1 MQKQKE
7 EQESISLS
15 AASQLSEAD
24 ISKEKDAVAAA
35 GEIKVKRWIEDVTG
49 KQLDGKLAEELRSGE
64 VLCELAN
71 AIRPQSIDK
80 ISRSPKPFDQRENI
94 TKFIAAA
101 RAFGVLDREN
111 FDTND
116 LYDGSGIRQVL
127 ICLNALGRVSATVQG
142 FNGPPL
148 SVSAADRTGSVN
160 QSGKVRSLGDTLK
173 DKISLAPQK
182 LEPGSVE
189 FMQQQQRE
197 KAHRERKALEKAKQE
212 FSVGVHPTKAR
223 AQRQPKKVGRRR
235 SSGRKLNPAVV
246 AVAEEARRELR
257 AKAEF
262 EAKESA
268 AAIVRQQA
276 LAEKEFNAD
285 VKRLQQFHPPFNAKP
300 AATMDMLDQ
309 VKFKQDQMKAKAAWE
324 AAHESA
330 GTEEVPDI
338 IAAGLVKLRDAHAE
352 HEAKA
357 AAEAEAN
364 ARVMEK
370 KRQAQVAAKAEKDRL
385 AKEDRQKTAAE
396 NKAKREAAQMR
407 AAADSE
413 AQEQSRSELQ
423 AKMKSNARTSTT
435 QLDEAAAE
443 SKALTKAEVK
453 AQTKELMRLVKTAK
467 ESEQVNEISV
477 ALKQYEEAL
486 SNAQAIS
493 ARDRP
498 SKKKLVST
506 VKLLVAKT
514 CDLQALMQNHAEETS
529 TPPMQASR
537 SEVEA
542 NDTDENSDGEEAE
555 PEPEPEPEPAGGNSK
570 LVMNAA
576 ALLDSDD
583 DEAEPEPEPEPA
595 GGNSKVV
602 MNAAALLDS
611 DDDEAEPE
619 PEPEPAGGN
628 SKLVMNAAALL
639 DSDDDEAEPEPEPEL
654 KDNLDGVDVFQAGAR
669 YKVLSKL
676 AVRSSSEV
684 ISEKLGELPTG
695 TIVKLKDVKTLD
707 DGTVRVAVQRGW
719 CNVKSKKGN
728 DALERV
734 NDTVKLSKLK
744 GMIKSVDEV
753 QAEKLVSR
761 EKMFTCKLKGKNVQV
776 QAGGMSLQVLD
787 KSGKPHS
794 QHLYQTL
801 ESWNVTKKGLRLKT
815 KSGATVLFTS
825 SAQIANDIADAI
837 NLQTQALAAIKE
849 KAEAAAKHEAQ
860 AGTSASNE
868 ELEVEETE
876 SQYGSFPVPLPSLNK
891 RLEGVFDPFAF
902 LDDDDLVEPGHDL
915 ITLVKPQSGFGM
927 NLSADCVVTSFSDD
941 GSCAQG
947 AGVTRGS
954 RIIQVNA
961 REVLSR
967 GDVVSILKKLQ
978 PGDEAKFLMQPA
990 MPPCHGTLVVKIVSA
1005 NNLLSADKSGK
1016 SDPYVCVRLDEV
1028 VAKTKV
1034 EKNTIN
1040 PVFNE
1045 KLELPIDTY
1054 DAPES
1059 WNLGLEVWDWDLAS
1073 KDDFLGECSLQLCD
1087 LFYDAGGWRTA
1098 VINGVYALSD
1108 PNDRL
1113 AATGAG
1119 SERAQLQQ
1127 RMANGDDTPYGSIN
1141 AQISFTPDPT
1151 VDPESPIVRA
1161 RMTCSGLVQVQFKGK
1176 GKFQK
1181 VWLCLAPGRPSLTFT
1196 RDTQGGKVL
1205 RTANADNCMVQLPK
1219 QARKNHEHAL
1229 RLDLAE
1235 NDSSG
1240 DTKFI
1245 IAVDTEDELERW
1257 MSSLKSYS
1265 LFVDHADPTTAGS
1278 HDVQVQVAQPD
1289 EHGKFHATLQ
1299 NKDVAVLPVRQG
1311 LQVFDAAI
1319 DKLMLEHIYPYA
1331 SLASSIAL
1339 DDGFEIQ
1346 LLNGHTVKF
1355 GLSGSGKLVCE
1366 MIAAK
1371 LAPVSDKSRTSATS
1385 AASKE
1390 ESKMQRLVRA
1400 QVEAELKDIRSTKK
1414 HVEKK
1419 QGVSVLDGT
1428 TIKDHDS
1435 KDSVEQP
1442 LGESDVQQAEVDSVL
1457 DAIAAVPHNS
1467 KDSVE
1472 QPLGESDVQQAEVDS
1487 VLDAIAAVPHDSKD
1501 SVEQPLGESDVQQ
1514 AGVDSVLDAI
1524 AAVPHDSK
1532 DSVEQPLGEHDV
1544 DRSLPSILEGTQD
1557 ELLSEQAAAATIE
1570 TEQLASTEH
1579 RREEAAK
1586 LQAERQ
1592 AAAEQHRELDT
1603 KKKADEQRQARE
1615 AAAAKLAEDAARD
1628 EEARVELA
1636 AQRETQTKAAA
1647 QKREAEMEAHRLQ
1660 REEAVRRNA
1669 SDQTAETQ
1677 LAVDQ
1682 IMGAFVE
1689 PAIDEADAATMKIL

>member
-1 MQKQKE
+1 MAKKKEDKAAAATDEAARRRKLEKQDEPAAESDGPEEAGGDTVRNPMDAGSSDDEASDSEPAPAPTPGPEREPEPEPEPKPELEPEPESVPVPAAPAQLGPDQKWCKKCKCAFPWKEKGDVCSQGHPNFMYLKRIPAAGGVKPQVDSRSQPKEVTKRVSKWGDPVAKKMGDNVGTLPAADSEGIDARIARQKREKYEASDEYKQQVQKQKE

-246 AVAEEARRELR
+246 AVAEEAKRELR

-396 NKAKREAAQMR
+396 NKAKREAAQRR

-467 ESEQVNEISV
+467 ESEQANEISV

-583 DEAEPEPEPEPA
+583 DEAE
-595 GGNSKVV
+595 
-602 MNAAALLDS
+602 L
-611 DDDEAEPE
+611 E

-639 DSDDDEAEPEPEPEL
+639 DSDDDEAEPEPEPE
-654 KDNLDGVDVFQAGAR
+654 QEPEPEPAGGN
-669 YKVLSKL
+669 SKL
-676 AVRSSSEV
+676 VMNAAA
-684 ISEKLGELPTG
+684 L
-695 TIVKLKDVKTLD
+695 LD
-707 DGTVRVAVQRGW
+707 SDLYMVEQEPVQ
-719 CNVKSKKGN
+719 
-728 DALERV
+728 E
-734 NDTVKLSKLK
+734 
-744 GMIKSVDEV
+744 
-753 QAEKLVSR
+753 
-761 EKMFTCKLKGKNVQV
+761 
-776 QAGGMSLQVLD
+776 QAGGS
-787 KSGKPHS
+787 
-794 QHLYQTL
+794 
-801 ESWNVTKKGLRLKT
+801 
-815 KSGATVLFTS
+815 
-825 SAQIANDIADAI
+825 
-837 NLQTQALAAIKE
+837 
-849 KAEAAAKHEAQ
+849 
-860 AGTSASNE
+860 
-868 ELEVEETE
+868 
-876 SQYGSFPVPLPSLNK
+876 
-891 RLEGVFDPFAF
+891 
-902 LDDDDLVEPGHDL
+902 
-915 ITLVKPQSGFGM
+915 
-927 NLSADCVVTSFSDD
+927 
-941 GSCAQG
+941 
-947 AGVTRGS
+947 
-954 RIIQVNA
+954 
-961 REVLSR
+961 
-967 GDVVSILKKLQ
+967 
-978 PGDEAKFLMQPA
+978 
-990 MPPCHGTLVVKIVSA
+990 
-1005 NNLLSADKSGK
+1005 
-1016 SDPYVCVRLDEV
+1016 
-1028 VAKTKV
+1028 
-1034 EKNTIN
+1034 
-1040 PVFNE
+1040 
-1045 KLELPIDTY
+1045 
-1054 DAPES
+1054 
-1059 WNLGLEVWDWDLAS
+1059 
-1073 KDDFLGECSLQLCD
+1073 
-1087 LFYDAGGWRTA
+1087 
-1098 VINGVYALSD
+1098 
-1108 PNDRL
+1108 
-1113 AATGAG
+1113 
-1119 SERAQLQQ
+1119 
-1127 RMANGDDTPYGSIN
+1127 
-1141 AQISFTPDPT
+1141 
-1151 VDPESPIVRA
+1151 
-1161 RMTCSGLVQVQFKGK
+1161 
-1176 GKFQK
+1176 
-1181 VWLCLAPGRPSLTFT
+1181 
-1196 RDTQGGKVL
+1196 
-1205 RTANADNCMVQLPK
+1205 
-1219 QARKNHEHAL
+1219 
-1229 RLDLAE
+1229 
-1235 NDSSG
+1235 
-1240 DTKFI
+1240 
-1245 IAVDTEDELERW
+1245 
-1257 MSSLKSYS
+1257 
-1265 LFVDHADPTTAGS
+1265 
-1278 HDVQVQVAQPD
+1278 
-1289 EHGKFHATLQ
+1289 
-1299 NKDVAVLPVRQG
+1299 
-1311 LQVFDAAI
+1311 
-1319 DKLMLEHIYPYA
+1319 
-1331 SLASSIAL
+1331 
-1339 DDGFEIQ
+1339 
-1346 LLNGHTVKF
+1346 
-1355 GLSGSGKLVCE
+1355 
-1366 MIAAK
+1366 
-1371 LAPVSDKSRTSATS
+1371 
-1385 AASKE
+1385 
-1390 ESKMQRLVRA
+1390 
-1400 QVEAELKDIRSTKK
+1400 
-1414 HVEKK
+1414 
-1419 QGVSVLDGT
+1419 
-1428 TIKDHDS
+1428 
-1435 KDSVEQP
+1435 
-1442 LGESDVQQAEVDSVL
+1442 
-1457 DAIAAVPHNS
+1457 
-1467 KDSVE
+1467 
-1472 QPLGESDVQQAEVDS
+1472 
-1487 VLDAIAAVPHDSKD
+1487 
-1501 SVEQPLGESDVQQ
+1501 
-1514 AGVDSVLDAI
+1514 
-1524 AAVPHDSK
+1524 
-1532 DSVEQPLGEHDV
+1532 
-1544 DRSLPSILEGTQD
+1544 
-1557 ELLSEQAAAATIE
+1557 
-1570 TEQLASTEH
+1570 
-1579 RREEAAK
+1579 
-1586 LQAERQ
+1586 
-1592 AAAEQHRELDT
+1592 
-1603 KKKADEQRQARE
+1603 
-1615 AAAAKLAEDAARD
+1615 
-1628 EEARVELA
+1628 
-1636 AQRETQTKAAA
+1636 
-1647 QKREAEMEAHRLQ
+1647 
-1660 REEAVRRNA
+1660 
-1669 SDQTAETQ
+1669 
-1677 LAVDQ
+1677 
-1682 IMGAFVE
+1682 
-1689 PAIDEADAATMKIL
+1689 